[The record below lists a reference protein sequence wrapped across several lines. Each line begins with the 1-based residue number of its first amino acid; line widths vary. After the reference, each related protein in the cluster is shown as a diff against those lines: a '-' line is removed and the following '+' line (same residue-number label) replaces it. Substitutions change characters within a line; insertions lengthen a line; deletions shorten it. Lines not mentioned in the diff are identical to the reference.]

1 MSWSWCFEGLA
12 TQLGALSLATGVA
25 VLRALRALD
34 IEGVQIKWPNDLVT
48 PRGKLGGILIEMRSE
63 AGGPVQVV
71 VGLGLNLALG
81 RQAREQIDQLGNAA
95 TDLAEITAA
104 ALPAREAV
112 VAALLDQGV
121 AALAE
126 FAHAGLVPFLAEYR
140 AADALCDRAVQ
151 VQGGNLPVS
160 GMARGIDDDGALKV
174 EHAGRIHRIIAGE
187 ISVRST

>member
-1 MSWSWCFEGLA
+1 
-12 TQLGALSLATGVA
+12 
-25 VLRALRALD
+25 
-34 IEGVQIKWPNDLVT
+34 
-48 PRGKLGGILIEMRSE
+48 
-63 AGGPVQVV
+63 VV

-81 RQAREQIDQLGNAA
+81 RRAREQIDQLGNAA
-95 TDLAEITAA
+95 TDLAELAGSIP
-104 ALPAREAV
+104 PAREAL

-126 FAHAGLVPFLAEYR
+126 FAHAGLAPFLAEYR

-151 VQGGNLPVS
+151 VQGGNLPVG

-187 ISVRST
+187 VSVRST